1 MLTIFF
7 QDIFLWNFSFFII
20 KVVIKKKVYYAEKVK
35 KREEERVR
43 MSVREKT
50 DIIMYRKQ
58 EGKKEKRE
66 KDPL

>member
-1 MLTIFF
+1 MELLFF
-7 QDIFLWNFSFFII
+7 YHKSCH
-20 KVVIKKKVYYAEKVK
+20 KKEGILCRKS
-35 KREEERVR
+35 EEERVR